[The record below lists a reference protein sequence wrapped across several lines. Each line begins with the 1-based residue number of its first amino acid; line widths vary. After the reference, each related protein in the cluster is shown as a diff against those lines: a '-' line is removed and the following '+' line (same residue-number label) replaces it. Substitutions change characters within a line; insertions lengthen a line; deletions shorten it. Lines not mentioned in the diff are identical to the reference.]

1 MKSNF
6 NTSKWFKNQ
15 YLYEGMSDEEIQ
27 TIKRYE
33 ELTDDDKLK
42 LAKIQKMMDRERA
55 LREEDDDINEMDAP
69 MHIEKLI
76 DAAEMAYDAG
86 MDVDEILGM
95 IEQHL
100 GLKMGDY

>member
-1 MKSNF
+1 MESNF

-27 TIKRYE
+27 AIKRYE

-42 LAKIQKMMDRERA
+42 LAKIQAIMDRERA

-69 MHIEKLI
+69 MHIEKLM